1 MGHYGALVT
10 LALVL
15 LSMAQV
21 SQSQYGGMVRLVR
34 IYLKENIMYTPK
46 LFASDR
52 SSRNNNVLY
61 FGLAQ
66 TCLNSNLHLSVSD
79 LKAVSLALSSISKL
93 S

>member
-34 IYLKENIMYTPK
+34 IYLKENIMYTSK
-46 LFASDR
+46 LFGSDR
-52 SSRNNNVLY
+52 SSRINNELS
-61 FGLAQ
+61 FGVWSD
-66 TCLNSNLHLSVSD
+66 SNLPQ
-79 LKAVSLALSSISKL
+79 
-93 S
+93 